1 MVLDGGQSMT
11 KPLIVVNF
19 KTYASASGA
28 TAEALAVAME
38 KHSNGPARMV
48 AVVSAFD
55 LEAVCRVAPNL
66 EVWSQHLDPVGQG
79 GFTGWLEPHTAIHR
93 GAQGTIINHAEHKVE
108 MEHVKS
114 LLPQLPDGFPVCGC
128 AADLEEAK
136 SLAEMGPTFIAVE
149 PPELI
154 GGDISVT
161 TADPSIVSDTVAV
174 VKATNAG
181 VRVLCGAG
189 VKNGQDVATAIS
201 LGAEGVLLAS
211 GVTKAKDVEAVL
223 ADLVSQLVWVA
234 NHTLFDVSLPQAACH
249 QGTLVCIC
257 TPYNRSLLS
266 PKARILVGDETPSHT
281 TP

>member
-1 MVLDGGQSMT
+1 MVPDGGQSMT

-28 TAEALAVAME
+28 TAETLAVAME
-38 KHSNGPARMV
+38 AHSNGPARMV

-55 LEAVCRVAPNL
+55 LEAVRRAAPSL

-79 GFTGWLEPHTAIHR
+79 GFTGWLEPKTAMHR
-93 GAQGTIINHAEHKVE
+93 GAQGTIINHAEHKVD
-108 MEHVKS
+108 MDHVKR
-114 LLPQLPDGFPVCGC
+114 LLPQLPDSFPVCGC

-174 VKATNAG
+174 VKATNPD

-189 VKNGQDVATAIS
+189 VKNGQDVATAIK

-211 GVTKAKDVEAVL
+211 GVTKASDVASVL
-223 ADLVSQLVWVA
+223 NDLVS
-234 NHTLFDVSLPQAACH
+234 
-249 QGTLVCIC
+249 
-257 TPYNRSLLS
+257 LL
-266 PKARILVGDETPSHT
+266 
-281 TP
+281 

>member
-28 TAEALAVAME
+28 TAETLAVAME
-38 KHSNGPARMV
+38 ANSNGPARMV

-55 LEAVCRVAPNL
+55 LEAVRRVAPSL

-79 GFTGWLEPHTAIHR
+79 GFTGWLEPKTAIHR

-108 MEHVKS
+108 MDHVQR
-114 LLPQLPDGFPVCGC
+114 LLPQLPEDFPVCGC

-161 TADPSIVSDTVAV
+161 TADPSIVSNTVAV
-174 VKATNAG
+174 VKATNPD

-189 VKNGQDVATAIS
+189 VKNGQDVATAIK

-211 GVTKAKDVEAVL
+211 GVTKASDVASVL
-223 ADLVSQLVWVA
+223 NDLVS
-234 NHTLFDVSLPQAACH
+234 
-249 QGTLVCIC
+249 
-257 TPYNRSLLS
+257 LL
-266 PKARILVGDETPSHT
+266 
-281 TP
+281 